1 MGADGRPQ
9 GEDVKKEAE
18 LKPGTSVSLA
28 AARGRTGR
36 LRPAPRLPRVDASIP
51 VEEKE

>member
-1 MGADGRPQ
+1 MEADGRPQ
-9 GEDVKKEAE
+9 GEDVTKAAE

-51 VEEKE
+51 VEEE